1 MQEAPHARDV
11 IGNRGRGV
19 VISIATLNIL
29 VILDRITKY
38 TFINNPAL
46 RGKFFLGGTLQTIEH
61 RNYGIIANIPIPF
74 AGIMIATFAAIA
86 LIGFGL
92 LRAWREK
99 SMQMAFPLLLI
110 LGGAIGN
117 LWDRIQ
123 YGYVYDW
130 LLLFGRSAINIA
142 DAAIFIG
149 IILYVV
155 GQKNTKSTTGAID
168 SIPKTT

>member
-1 MQEAPHARDV
+1 V
-11 IGNRGRGV
+11 ISSRGRGV
-19 VISIATLNIL
+19 VFSIATLNIL

-38 TFINNPAL
+38 IFGINPAL
-46 RGKFFLGGTLQTIEH
+46 RGKFFLGGLVQTVEH

-74 AGIMIATFAAIA
+74 AGIMIATLAAIV
-86 LIGFGL
+86 LIGLGL

-99 SMQMAFPLLLI
+99 SMKRAFPLILI

-130 LLLFGRSAINIA
+130 LLFFGRSAINVA
-142 DAAIFIG
+142 DIAIFIG
-149 IILYVV
+149 IILYVFI
-155 GQKNTKSTTGAID
+155 QRNTNRSTEIEKSH
-168 SIPKTT
+168 